1 MVVFIAERGA
11 AAVGVGVSITT
22 IPAAA
27 YIGIALPE
35 GTWSA
40 AWNGSQVLIVNILCV
55 VGAEVLT
62 GTLPRNRLNFRV
74 TRPIQSRSA

>member
-1 MVVFIAERGA
+1 VASRNDLGYSNSGSRSTA
-11 AAVGVGVSITT
+11 AA

-27 YIGIALPE
+27 YIGIAFSQ

-55 VGAEVLT
+55 VGVEVMA
-62 GTLPRNRLNFRV
+62 GTLLRNRVNLRV
-74 TRPIQSRSA
+74 SRPIQSRSA